1 MQQVYD
7 SRYEDIPEDNIAT
20 IKKDREFIAS
30 IIMLLEKEKVSIKI
44 IVTVH
49 SIVTLSLLES

>member
-20 IKKDREFIAS
+20 IKKDGEFITS
-30 IIMLLEKEKVSIKI
+30 IITLLQKEMVSIK
-44 IVTVH
+44 
-49 SIVTLSLLES
+49 L